1 MLSISRIKYYL
12 YCFLCYFVDS
22 LLFLMP
28 REIRRYKGVIFLI
41 ILLEGKKLKA
51 DPDQD
56 ETLHN
61 IFVPEELEY
70 DQDNDF
76 VKSKNFSAENHNKM
90 NLPFDCIKDVNED
103 YIYGLAAIHYKGTD
117 IQRIQNS
124 SQEYQTAEHQT
135 VDKRSPENFTDDR
148 DLKKEVIP
156 KILKKEVTDH
166 LQQNSNFQDG
176 VKSIDARREQNYSP
190 VAKFQALE
198 ELNLLTT
205 VVAVE
210 EFSPIVVESENPYSQ
225 DSIHDS
231 INQLIARYQDLQDE
245 GQMDEFPMM
254 LVNEG
259 SMRNL
264 NQFIRESVFSVQLIR
279 EDSSQDL
286 QDGQMGEF
294 AGVLVRENSMRNLN
308 QFTRE
313 NSFSVQLIREDSSQD
328 LQDGQTGEFS
338 GVIVREGS
346 MRNLNQFTRENSF
359 SVQLIR
365 GDSSQNLQNQ
375 PEIQDGSTLDYPN
388 ILKILIGAGAII
400 AGGVIVKNL
409 LGDNADTIT
418 TDLETTFAAEEIS

>member
-1 MLSISRIKYYL
+1 MLSIGRIKYYL
-12 YCFLCYFVDS
+12 YCFSCYFVDS

-28 REIRRYKGVIFLI
+28 REIRRYKGIIFLI

-51 DPDQD
+51 DPDHD

-76 VKSKNFSAENHNKM
+76 VKSKKFSAENHNKM

-124 SQEYQTAEHQT
+124 SQEYQT
-135 VDKRSPENFTDDR
+135 VDKRSPIFENFTDDR

-166 LQQNSNFQDG
+166 LQQNSNLQDG
-176 VKSIDARREQNYSP
+176 VKSIDARGEQNYSP

-245 GQMDEFPMM
+245 GQMGEFPMM

-259 SMRNL
+259 SIGNL
-264 NQFIRESVFSVQLIR
+264 NQFTRESSFSVQLIR

-286 QDGQMGEF
+286 QDEGQMGEF
-294 AGVLVRENSMRNLN
+294 PMMLVREDSIGNLN

-313 NSFSVQLIREDSSQD
+313 NSFSVQLIREDSNQN
-328 LQDGQTGEFS
+328 LQAGQMGEFS

-346 MRNLNQFTRENSF
+346 MRNLNQITRENSF

-365 GDSSQNLQNQ
+365 EDSNQNLQNQ
-375 PEIQDGSTLDYPN
+375 PEIQDGTPGYSS
-388 ILKILIGAGAII
+388 ILKILIGGGAIV
-400 AGGVIVKNL
+400 GGVVVIKKL